1 METLTMPESIT
12 AMMTVTYDTQQ
23 IIEFIAEANDKPT
36 SEVTLEEVMD
46 RVTDYATEDLAYS
59 RNGII
64 YQDQNGGEIDV

>member
-1 METLTMPESIT
+1 METLIMPESIT

>member
-1 METLTMPESIT
+1 METLIMPESIT

-46 RVTDYATEDLAYS
+46 RVADYATEDLAYS